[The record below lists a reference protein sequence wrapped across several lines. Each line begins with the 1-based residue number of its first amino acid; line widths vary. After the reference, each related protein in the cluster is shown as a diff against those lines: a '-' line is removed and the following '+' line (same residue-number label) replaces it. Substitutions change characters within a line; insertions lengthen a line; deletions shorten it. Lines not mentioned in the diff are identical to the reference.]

1 LTVVTG
7 SGVKKV
13 WLIAAENDA
22 LPGGKVGG
30 VGDVVRDLP
39 IALAALGQDVSVV
52 IPSYGMFHKL
62 AEARIYT
69 QVEVEFAGRLHLA
82 DVYQVAVADSPVKQ
96 FVVEHPLL
104 SPNGP
109 GQIYVYDEPGKP
121 FAIDAAKF
129 AFFNSVIAAWVNQT
143 DAPPDV
149 LHLNDWH
156 TGLIPALRKFGRHDA
171 ALAAVRVVFTIHNLA
186 YQGVRPLQGDD
197 SSLETWFPDLLQHA
211 DIFRDPTYGN
221 CVNFMVSAIRIADDI
236 NTVSPNYAMEIQTPS
251 EPSIGFS
258 GGEGLE
264 SDLSKAHEEGRLVG
278 ILNGCMYPEDP
289 DPVPGWDELLQLIV
303 KRPEIFNAKMSADDW
318 IRKHRGSPPQNF
330 LCSIGRVVDQK
341 VPLFLEPVNGH
352 DSALEAILATS
363 GPDSLFI
370 MLGSGEQE
378 LENRFVKIARKH
390 DNFVY
395 LRGYVESLSGPLYS
409 MAHLFLMPSSF
420 EPCGISQML
429 SMRSG
434 QPCVVHAVGGLKDTV
449 NHAITGFVFDG
460 NNPAEQATNFVSCV
474 QNALSIKL
482 NKPAKWKKIC
492 SNAAGQRFSWEVA
505 ATAYIQKLYRC
516 DQSTK

>member
-1 LTVVTG
+1 MTDVTDP
-7 SGVKKV
+7 GVKKI

-39 IALAALGQDVSVV
+39 IALAALGQDVSVI

-62 AEARIYT
+62 PGAGIYT
-69 QVEVEFAGRLHLA
+69 QVEVEFAGRTHLA
-82 DVYQVAVADSPVKQ
+82 DIYQVAVADSPVKQ

-129 AFFNSVIAAWVNQT
+129 AFFNAVIAAWVNQT
-143 DAPPDV
+143 DTPPDV

-156 TGLIPALRKFGRHDA
+156 TGLIPALRKFGRPDA

-186 YQGVRPLQGDD
+186 YQGVRPLQWDD
-197 SSLETWFPDLLQHA
+197 SSLETWFPDMLRQA
-211 DIFRDPTYGN
+211 DNFRDPAYEN
-221 CVNFMVSAIRIADDI
+221 CVNFMVSAIRMADDI
-236 NTVSPNYAMEIQTPS
+236 NTVSPNYAMEIQRPS

-264 SDLSKAHEEGRLVG
+264 SDLRKAHEEGRLIG
-278 ILNGCMYPEDP
+278 ILNGCMYPENTDP
-289 DPVPGWDELLQLIV
+289 TPAWDELLQLIL
-303 KRPEIFNAKMSADDW
+303 KRPEIFNARLSADDW
-318 IRKHRGSPPQNF
+318 IEKYKGSPPQNF

-341 VPLFLEPVNGH
+341 VPLFLESVSGY
-352 DSALEAILATS
+352 DSALAAILAAS

-370 MLGSGEQE
+370 MLGSGERE
-378 LENRFVKIARKH
+378 LEDRFVEIARQH

-409 MAHLFLMPSSF
+409 MADLFLMPSSF

-429 SMRSG
+429 SMRAG

-449 NHAITGFVFDG
+449 EHANTGFVFDG
-460 NNPAEQATNFVSCV
+460 NSPAEQATNFVSCV

-482 NKPAKWKKIC
+482 NKPAQWEKIC

-505 ATAYIQKLYRC
+505 AITYIKKLYRC
-516 DQSTK
+516 D